1 VSSAGNEPAADRA
14 AARRHLHRPFRSR
27 RGRVVGWSAAAAQA
41 VALIIA
47 ALILPWG
54 GQHPTSGYDRVGFLV
69 VAGLIG
75 WFLSRLATVSATPS
89 EEGLVVR
96 NLLITRRLEW
106 AQVVGI
112 RFGGG
117 DPWVILD
124 VSDGDTLAVMAI
136 QRADG
141 AFGQAEGRRL
151 ATLLA
156 VHTPAN

>member
-1 VSSAGNEPAADRA
+1 V
-14 AARRHLHRPFRSR
+14 
-27 RGRVVGWSAAAAQA
+27 AAQA
-41 VALIIA
+41 VALITA

-54 GQHPTSGYDRVGFLV
+54 GQHPTSWYDRVGFLV
-69 VAGLIG
+69 VAALIG

-141 AFGQAEGRRL
+141 AYGRAEGRRL

-156 VHTPAN
+156 VHTPSH